1 MANSGQTV
9 RLGRHAAPDCGVAP
23 GDVLGARFRLEAVL
37 GHGGQAVVFQAADL
51 RQGGAPVALKVAR
64 RDLVATARHEA
75 EAVLRWEGGLLRRL
89 RHPALPRLFGQEHGP
104 RGAWLARELV
114 PGQTLSTLARQGPQ
128 DWRRVQ
134 AWAVQLCDLLTYLHT
149 RPVPVVVGDL
159 KPANLVL
166 RRDGSLALVD
176 LGAAHTLT
184 RRPPRSQRPRH
195 GTPGYAPPE
204 QLGNW
209 GHDERADVFAL
220 AVTCYELL
228 TGLDPAIAPLQFDL
242 DRLDRAAPR
251 LASGLRAALALD
263 LAERCP
269 TAATLRARLA
279 APAPV
284 RPLFL
289 GVGLA
294 LADERDLNAAV
305 QRSPRLLEP
314 VVADGSLER
323 WLATHPAASLG
334 ALRYRLRAARR
345 TLPPRSGPLELL
357 LTAMAPPEG
366 SQLLQFAP
374 AQLEFGDIPLRAWR
388 VWSRPQ
394 VLSLHNA
401 TVAPLR
407 WELSCP
413 AQRDADVRV
422 LVAGKPQRRAAGV
435 LGAGARLQLELV
447 AMGTAGVRGGALQLR
462 CGQHSWSIPWAALA
476 RAGVPVGSRNIARL
490 EDLDLGRPDLV
501 PAMEALLV
509 QGALTRWL
517 RVTGHKALAAEL
529 EARLAHS
536 PDELS
541 RRLLVGRVLHTLAPD
556 RFPLLRL
563 RGIAESTACPLV
575 AGEPTYVLLELDNL
589 GAAALPLLCRSR
601 SAWAQVA
608 AAPAALGPGDTG
620 RLSIRLHPPA
630 SLRGPQTVA
639 LEVEVGALPLTIVL
653 PLQVNP
659 ERWWQRL
666 RRFLGGA

>member
-9 RLGRHAAPDCGVAP
+9 RLGRSPAPDCGVAP
-23 GDVLGARFRLEAVL
+23 GDVFGARFRLEAVL

-64 RDLVATARHEA
+64 RDLAAPARHEA

-114 PGQTLSTLARQGPQ
+114 AGQTLSTLARQGPQ

-166 RRDGSLALVD
+166 RRAGSLVLVD

-184 RRPPRSQRPRH
+184 RRPPRTRRPCH

-228 TGLDPAIAPLQFDL
+228 TGLDPTIAPLQFDL

-251 LASGLRAALALD
+251 LAGGLRAALALD

-269 TAATLRARLA
+269 TAAAFRACLA

-289 GVGLA
+289 GVSQVVT
-294 LADERDLNAAV
+294 DERDLNAAV
-305 QRSPRLLEP
+305 QHSPRLLEP
-314 VVADGSLER
+314 AVLDGSLER
-323 WLATHPAASLG
+323 WLTMHPAASLG

-357 LTAMAPPEG
+357 LTALAPPEG

-374 AQLEFGDIPLRAWR
+374 AQLAFGDIPLRAWR
-388 VWSRPQ
+388 VWSHPQ
-394 VLSLHNA
+394 ALTLHNT

-447 AMGTAGVRGGALQLR
+447 AMGTAGTRSGALHLR
-462 CGQHSWSIPWAALA
+462 CGQHSWSIPWTALA
-476 RAGVPVGSRNIARL
+476 RAGVPVGSRHIARL
-490 EDLDLGRPDLV
+490 EDLDPGRPDLV
-501 PAMEALLV
+501 PAMEALLT

-517 RVTGHKALAAEL
+517 RVTGRKALAAEL
-529 EARLAHS
+529 EAALAHH
-536 PDELS
+536 PDELG
-541 RRLLVGRVLHTLAPD
+541 RRLLVGRVLHTLAPE

-563 RGIAESTACPLV
+563 RGIAESSARPLI
-575 AGEPTYVLLELDNL
+575 AGEPSYALLELDNL

-601 SAWAQVA
+601 SSWARVA
-608 AAPAALGPGDTG
+608 AAPTAIGPGDTG
-620 RLSIRLHPPA
+620 RLSIHLQPPVT
-630 SLRGPQTVA
+630 LRGPQTVA
-639 LEVEVGALPLTIVL
+639 LEMEVGALPLTIVL
-653 PLQVNP
+653 PLQVTP
-659 ERWWQRL
+659 QRWWQRL
-666 RRFLGGA
+666 RRFLGSG